1 MLFLTYILYQFDKVC
16 MSGFDKVRDSGVS
29 HNRFLSII
37 IKLIKD
43 VVDLIKDIVDL
54 IRFEELNY
62 FYSQIGFCDFFFSLT
77 WVLCG
82 YFGVSN

>member
-1 MLFLTYILYQFDKVC
+1 
-16 MSGFDKVRDSGVS
+16 MSYVS
-29 HNRFLSII
+29 TCRFLSIL

-62 FYSQIGFCDFFFSLT
+62 FYSQIGFCEFLLL
-77 WVLCG
+77 VCLCE